1 MEPQCRVYR
10 SLSAAATRRLAASLA
25 PLLPR
30 PAILAL
36 DGEMGAGK
44 TVFVSGLAHGL
55 GLPDQVASP
64 TFALAFEH
72 VDNAGD
78 IVLVHMDAWR
88 LPDGDAFT
96 AAGLDIYFDE
106 PDALLAI
113 EWASNVRSALPA
125 DTIVIRF
132 TADGDAR
139 RIELCL
145 PPHIAAALDA
155 RLKNEPVPE
164 LHVCS

>member
-1 MEPQCRVYR
+1 MEPQCRVYC
-10 SLSAAATRRLAASLA
+10 SQSAAATRRLAARLA

-30 PAILAL
+30 PAVLAL

-72 VDNAGD
+72 VDTAGR

-88 LPDGDAFT
+88 LPDADAFT
-96 AAGLDIYFDE
+96 AAGLDLYFDE
-106 PDALLAI
+106 PHALLAI
-113 EWASNVRSALPA
+113 EWAQNIAGALPA
-125 DTIVIRF
+125 DTIAVRF
-132 TADGDAR
+132 TADGDTR
-139 RIELCL
+139 HIELCL
-145 PPHIAAALDA
+145 PPDIAAALDTS
-155 RLKNEPVPE
+155 LSEEPAPC
-164 LHVCS
+164 LSLN